1 MKSPTLL
8 AHDHSELDALLA
20 AAFSALAA
28 GAIERSFGT
37 VVSGLK
43 RALDFCYGSPPAQ
56 GTTGLFH
63 LAILYQRFICDPRR
77 KRRRTLL

>member
-28 GAIERSFGT
+28 GGSSE
-37 VVSGLK
+37 
-43 RALDFCYGSPPAQ
+43 ALGRWSPA
-56 GTTGLFH
+56 
-63 LAILYQRFICDPRR
+63 
-77 KRRRTLL
+77 